1 MYRLTALSRVSLAL
15 TAFTILLVLIFKNH
29 LLVYTAV
36 LFATV
41 NALLFIWSLLSTR
54 GLTVERRHSAT
65 CLRGYP
71 LAVELAIHN
80 LNRAARFALVGFDD
94 FEPAGEEKRYR
105 EVALMSIGSRSTATV
120 CYEAVPVRR
129 GHFEIGPFLFYSGD
143 PFGFFRHVRRVNAR
157 TGLLVMPTP
166 LDTRVNYLKSASLV
180 AKDEL
185 STIAMPGS
193 STEFLGV
200 REYQQGDP
208 LRKVHWAST
217 ARMGTLITKQF
228 ERNVASTLSVLLVND
243 DSSALGR
250 DEELNPLE
258 YSITLISTLARE
270 TSRSHYY
277 FSFLEL
283 NGTEERY
290 SAGLGQDYFQQL
302 SMQLAEITPGE
313 RLDLS
318 AAGGRILRYLPPSS
332 DLIVFIPHLTGTE
345 AEFLA
350 NLRLNYRLLSVITF
364 DLESFRQ
371 GMPQAAPRSRV
382 RFGQNF
388 LIFELAYGDDLVKQL
403 EAFVEKAGFVK

>member
-1 MYRLTALSRVSLAL
+1 LAL

-41 NALLFIWSLLSTR
+41 NALLFIWSFLSTR
-54 GLTVERRHSAT
+54 GLTVERRHSGT

-71 LAVELAIHN
+71 LNVELVIHN

-94 FEPAGEEKRYR
+94 FAPAGEEERYR
-105 EVALMSIGSRSTATV
+105 EVALLSIGSRSTATV
-120 CYEAVPVRR
+120 RYEVVPTRR

-143 PFGFFRHVRRVNAR
+143 PFGFFRHVRRVNTR
-157 TGLLVMPTP
+157 TDLLVMPTP
-166 LDTRVNYLKSASLV
+166 LDTYVNYLKSVSLV
-180 AKDEL
+180 VKDEL
-185 STIAMPGS
+185 STIPMPGS

-217 ARMGTLITKQF
+217 ARLGTLITKQF
-228 ERNVASTLSVLLVND
+228 ERNVASTLSVLLVK
-243 DSSALGR
+243 
-250 DEELNPLE
+250 
-258 YSITLISTLARE
+258 

-290 SAGLGQDYFQQL
+290 SSGLGQDYFQRL

-318 AAGGRILRYLPPSS
+318 AAGGKILRYLPSRS
-332 DLIVFIPHLTGTE
+332 DLIVFIPYLTGTV
-345 AEFLA
+345 ASFLA

-371 GMPQAAPRSRV
+371 GKPQVSPKSRV

-388 LIFELAYGDDLVKQL
+388 IIFELVYGDDLVKQL
-403 EAFVEKAGFVK
+403 EAFVEKVGFVK

>member
-41 NALLFIWSLLSTR
+41 NALLFIWSFLSTR
-54 GLTVERRHSAT
+54 GLTVERRHSST

-71 LAVELAIHN
+71 LSVELVIHN

-94 FEPAGEEKRYR
+94 FAPAGEEERYR
-105 EVALMSIGSRSTATV
+105 EVALLSVAPKSTATV
-120 CYEAVPVRR
+120 RYEVVPIRR
-129 GHFEIGPFLFYSGD
+129 GRFEIGPFLFYSGD
-143 PFGFFRHVRRVNAR
+143 PFGFFRHVRRVNTR
-157 TGLLVMPTP
+157 TELLVMPTP
-166 LDTRVNYLKSASLV
+166 LDTRVNYLKSVSLV

-185 STIAMPGS
+185 STIPMAGS

-217 ARMGTLITKQF
+217 ARLGALITKQF
-228 ERNVASTLSVLLVND
+228 ERNVASTLSMLLVND

-250 DEELNPLE
+250 DEEINPLE

-290 SAGLGQDYFQQL
+290 SSGLGQDYFQRL

-318 AAGGRILRYLPPSS
+318 AAGGKILRYLPSRS
-332 DLIVFIPHLTGTE
+332 DLIVFIPHLTGTV
-345 AEFLA
+345 ASFLA
-350 NLRLNYRLLSVITF
+350 NLRINYRLLSVITF

-371 GMPQAAPRSRV
+371 GRPQVSPKSRV
-382 RFGQNF
+382 RFGQNY

-403 EAFVEKAGFVK
+403 EAFVEKVGFVK